1 MTTVVQQTQSSPLST
16 ISHKG
21 FEAAVSILDDEREI
35 GPRTQLLPIEVCE
48 KVIAKIDADPKCTDS
63 DATDLVALLLR
74 NYPDFKAHDAKGYT
88 LALWHVFKA
97 YPRSI
102 GSRVVDPLKGL
113 PSTLKFTPKSAD
125 LVGALDAEVARRKLI
140 RANAL
145 SHIAEKKRRQKAEA
159 EEAEFHAKLPSIDER
174 KAQVE
179 RLLKRN
185 PLRSFTDPVPVKP
198 RYQSPL
204 DTEEAARR
212 QKERDA
218 EIAAHYDRNF
228 TPDGRPRP

>member
-1 MTTVVQQTQSSPLST
+1 MTTDVLQTQSSPLST

-21 FEAAVSILDDEREI
+21 FEAAVAILDDEREV

-48 KVIAKIDADPKCTDS
+48 KVIAKIDADPKCTDT

-102 GSRVVDPLKGL
+102 GSRVVDPVKGL
-113 PSTLKFTPKSAD
+113 PAKLKFTPKSAD
-125 LVGALDAEVARRKLI
+125 LVQALDAEVARRKLI
-140 RANAL
+140 KANAL
-145 SHIAEKKRRQKAEA
+145 SHIAEKRRRLKAEA
-159 EEAEFHAKLPSIDER
+159 EEAAFNAQLPTAEER

-179 RLLKRN
+179 RLLKRR
-185 PLRSFTDPVPVKP
+185 PLNTIDPIAPKP
-198 RYQSPL
+198 RFAVP
-204 DTEEAARR
+204 DTQETEAAR
-212 QKERDA
+212 KARDA
-218 EIAAHYDRNF
+218 EIAAHYDAHF
-228 TPDGRPRP
+228 TPDGRPIA